1 MMTTNLSG
9 RREYEMSEED
19 YKALLDACKPTPAM
33 YRSGGQLMFGTPQE
47 NANAAWKRLGEKMGF
62 LSMSV
67 QPVRGKPPRVFS
79 AIPDADAVPP
89 LPAVEG
95 M

>member
-1 MMTTNLSG
+1 MTTNLSG

-33 YRSGGQLMFGTPQE
+33 YLSGGQLMFGTPQE